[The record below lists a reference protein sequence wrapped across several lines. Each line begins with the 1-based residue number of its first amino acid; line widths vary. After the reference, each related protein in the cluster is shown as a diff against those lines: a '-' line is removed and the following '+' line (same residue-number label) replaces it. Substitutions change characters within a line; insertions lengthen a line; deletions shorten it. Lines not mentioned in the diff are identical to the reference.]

1 MEEPMAK
8 VPRKRSISAYRSALL
23 YAKASLEFNPQT
35 QSLTESLLPMI
46 PKVTTLISAENEW
59 TDNVVGARGRL
70 LAARQ
75 DWKLQFNQLLK
86 EFNTF
91 DYADIVDV
99 QELVLGVY
107 PRGNRGADYVNQVQ
121 LALPVFSQILS
132 AEKLPA
138 GVKTRLKSMIKAS
151 EGVLKHASALE
162 AVLQKKDAMLEKQD
176 ALKGEINRTLD
187 QIDKKLHKMFP
198 YEQRYLGA
206 FFFK

>member
-1 MEEPMAK
+1 MAK
-8 VPRKRSISAYRSALL
+8 VPRKRSIAAYRSALL

-46 PKVTTLISAENEW
+46 PKVTGLIEAENEW
-59 TDNVVGARGRL
+59 TDTVVGAKGRL

-86 EFNTF
+86 EFNTLN
-91 DYADIVDV
+91 YADIVDV
-99 QELVLGVY
+99 QEAVLGVY

-121 LALPVFSQILS
+121 LALPVFSQVLA

-138 GVKTRLKSMIKAS
+138 GVKARLKAMVKSS
-151 EGVLKHASALE
+151 EGVLKHATALE
-162 AVLQKKDAMLEKQD
+162 AVLAKKDAMLEKQD
-176 ALKGEINRTLD
+176 TLKLEINRTLD

>member
-1 MEEPMAK
+1 MAK

-23 YAKASLEFNPQT
+23 YAKASLEFNPAT
-35 QSLTESLLPMI
+35 QSLTETLLPMI
-46 PKVTTLISAENEW
+46 PKITTLISAENEW
-59 TDNVVGARGRL
+59 ADTVVGAKGRL
-70 LAARQ
+70 LASRQ

-91 DYADIVDV
+91 DYAEIVDV
-99 QELVLGVY
+99 QEAVLNIY

-121 LALPVFSQILS
+121 LALPIFSQVLA

-138 GVKTRLKSMIKAS
+138 NVKVRLKTMVKVS
-151 EGVLKHASALE
+151 EGVLKHAAALD
-162 AVLQKKDAMLEKQD
+162 AVLAKKDAMLETQD